1 MTEHDF
7 AAWEREAALDRET
20 ALDRA
25 VADDHEVAD
34 ELRVLLQLAAPHL
47 SAPADRMERVLARA
61 ALARRRRRR
70 AALAAG
76 LAVGLTAAVLAAA
89 PALAP
94 GPTGTV
100 LGPAASGPALGAIP
114 PAGAPTGA
122 PAGSPEASASASPG
136 PGSSAPRSP
145 SPADSPSVGAD
156 GGATEDPTGDAAGPL
171 RPTRFTPLDGVI
183 LDLPNTWFDLT
194 LLATAGRPESVGY
207 IASQPLAR
215 EPGCQIRNGAQPP
228 VCLAAG
234 GLLDNS
240 AIVSVR
246 VVRDEKLATEAASR
260 SVLLRDAEVDK
271 DCATHG
277 GTRQLVAQQVV
288 IPNGQPEVVELSACL
303 RRPSQETLSTVYR
316 LTASVRLFGTA
327 TNSPITST
335 G

>member
-7 AAWEREAALDRET
+7 AAWEREA

-34 ELRVLLQLAAPHL
+34 ELRVLLQLAPPHL

-100 LGPAASGPALGAIP
+100 LSPAASGPALGAMP
-114 PAGAPTGA
+114 

-136 PGSSAPRSP
+136 PGWDDPGNPSP
-145 SPADSPSVGAD
+145 SGSPSVGAD
-156 GGATEDPTGDAAGPL
+156 GGSNEDPTGDPTAPI
-171 RPTRFTPLDGVI
+171 RPTRFTALDGVV
-183 LDLPNTWFDLT
+183 LDVPDAWSDLT
-194 LLATAGRPESVGY
+194 LLATAGRPDPVGY

-215 EPGCQIRNGAQPP
+215 EPGCQIRNGVQPP

-240 AIVSVR
+240 VMVSLR
-246 VVRDEKLATEAASR
+246 LVRDEKLATETSGR
-260 SVLLRDAEVDK
+260 SVMLRDIEVEK
-271 DCATHG
+271 DCAVQG
-277 GTRQLVAQQVV
+277 GSRQVVAQQVV
-288 IPNGQPEVVELSACL
+288 VPNGQAEVVELSACL
-303 RRPSQETLSTVYR
+303 RRPSQETISAVYR
-316 LTASVRLFGTA
+316 VAASVRLFGAA

>member
-7 AAWEREAALDRET
+7 AAWEREA

-114 PAGAPTGA
+114 PAGAPSGA
-122 PAGSPEASASASPG
+122 PAGSPEASASVSPG
-136 PGSSAPRSP
+136 PGPSDPRTPSP
-145 SPADSPSVGAD
+145 SDSPSVGAD
-156 GGATEDPTGDAAGPL
+156 GGSTEDPTGDAFGPI
-171 RPTRFTPLDGVI
+171 RPTRFTLLDGVV
-183 LDLPNTWFDLT
+183 LDVPDAWSDLT
-194 LLATAGRPESVGY
+194 LLATAERPEPVGY

-215 EPGCQIRNGAQPP
+215 EPGCPIRNGVQQPM
-228 VCLAAG
+228 CLAAG

-240 AIVSVR
+240 VIVSFR
-246 VVRDEKLATEAASR
+246 LVRDEKLATEAAGR
-260 SVLLRDAEVDK
+260 SVLLRDIEVDK
-271 DCATHG
+271 DCAVHG

-288 IPNGQPEVVELSACL
+288 IPNGQAEVVELSACL
-303 RRPSQETLSTVYR
+303 RRPSQQTLSTLYR
-316 LTASVRLFGTA
+316 VSASVRLFGTA
-327 TNSPITST
+327 TDSPITST

>member
-1 MTEHDF
+1 MTERDF

-47 SAPADRMERVLARA
+47 SAPADRMDRVLARA

-100 LGPAASGPALGAIP
+100 LGPAASGPALGGMPA
-114 PAGAPTGA
+114 AGAPSGA
-122 PAGSPEASASASPG
+122 PAGSPEASTSASPA
-136 PGSSAPRSP
+136 PGDPRSP

-156 GGATEDPTGDAAGPL
+156 GGSTDGPTGDTVGPL
-171 RPTRFTPLDGVI
+171 RPTRFTLLDGVI
-183 LDLPNTWFDLT
+183 IDVPEAWSDLT
-194 LLATAGRPESVGY
+194 LLGTAERPESVGY
-207 IASQPLAR
+207 LASQSIAR
-215 EPGCQIRNGAQPP
+215 EPGCPIRNGVEQP

-240 AIVSVR
+240 MIVSVR
-246 VVRDEKLATEAASR
+246 VLRDEKLATEAASR
-260 SVLLRDAEVDK
+260 SALLRDTEVAK

-277 GTRQLVAQQVV
+277 GSRQLVAQQVV
-288 IPNGQPEVVELSACL
+288 IPNGKAEVVELSACL
-303 RRPSQETLSTVYR
+303 RRPTQETLSTLYR

>member
-7 AAWEREAALDRET
+7 AAWEREA

-94 GPTGTV
+94 GPTATV
-100 LGPAASGPALGAIP
+100 IGPAASGPALGSVP
-114 PAGAPTGA
+114 
-122 PAGSPEASASASPG
+122 PAGSPAGTPTGTPSTSPEA
-136 PGSSAPRSP
+136 AP
-145 SPADSPSVGAD
+145 
-156 GGATEDPTGDAAGPL
+156 GGAEAGVTGGQPGEPTATPSGEPTDDGVLPPP
-171 RPTRFTPLDGVI
+171 RPTRFTALDGVI
-183 LDLPNTWFDLT
+183 VDVPDSWSDLT
-194 LLATAGRPESVGY
+194 LLATAGRPDSVGY
-207 IASQPLAR
+207 LASQPLAR
-215 EPGCQIRNGAQPP
+215 EPGCQIRNGVQPA

-234 GLLDNS
+234 GLIDNT

-246 VVRDEKLATEAASR
+246 VVRDEKAATEAAKQ
-260 SVLLRDAEVDK
+260 SVLLQDIEVTME
-271 DCATHG
+271 CLSQG
-277 GTRQLVAQQVV
+277 GTRQLVAQQVI
-288 IPNGQPEVVELSACL
+288 IPNGRAEVVELSACL
-303 RRPSQETLSTVYR
+303 RRPTQATLSTLHRV
-316 LTASVRLFGTA
+316 ASSVRLFGAA
-327 TNSPITST
+327 TNSPISST
-335 G
+335 TDGLP

>member
-7 AAWEREAALDRET
+7 AAWEREA

-61 ALARRRRRR
+61 TLARRRRRR

-114 PAGAPTGA
+114 PAGAPSSA
-122 PAGSPEASASASPG
+122 AAGSPEASASASPG
-136 PGSSAPRSP
+136 PGSGDPRTPSP
-145 SPADSPSVGAD
+145 SDSPSVGAD
-156 GGATEDPTGDAAGPL
+156 GGPTQDPTGEAAGPI
-171 RPTRFTPLDGVI
+171 RPTRFTPLDGVV
-183 LDLPNTWFDLT
+183 LDVPDAWSDLT

-207 IASQPLAR
+207 LASQPLAR
-215 EPGCQIRNGAQPP
+215 EPGCPIRNGVQPP

-240 AIVSVR
+240 VIVSFR
-246 VVRDEKLATEAASR
+246 LVRDEKLATEAAGR
-260 SVLLRDAEVDK
+260 SVLLRDIEVDK
-271 DCATHG
+271 DCAVHG

-288 IPNGQPEVVELSACL
+288 IPNGQAEVVELSACL
-303 RRPSQETLSTVYR
+303 RRPSQETLSTLYR
-316 LTASVRLFGTA
+316 VTASVRLFGTA
-327 TNSPITST
+327 TNSPVTST
-335 G
+335 D

>member
-1 MTEHDF
+1 MTERDF

-25 VADDHEVAD
+25 VADDHEVVD

-47 SAPADRMERVLARA
+47 SAPADRMDRVLARA

-100 LGPAASGPALGAIP
+100 LGPAASGPALGAMP
-114 PAGAPTGA
+114 AAGAPSGA

-136 PGSSAPRSP
+136 PGSGDPRSP
-145 SPADSPSVGAD
+145 SPAESPSVGAD
-156 GGATEDPTGDAAGPL
+156 GGSTDGPTGDAIGPL
-171 RPTRFTPLDGVI
+171 RPTRFTLLDGVI
-183 LDLPNTWFDLT
+183 IDVPDAWSELT
-194 LLATAGRPESVGY
+194 LLGTAERPGSVGY
-207 IASQPLAR
+207 LASQSIAR
-215 EPGCQIRNGAQPP
+215 EPGCPIRNGVQQP

-240 AIVSVR
+240 MIVSVR
-246 VVRDEKLATEAASR
+246 VLRDEKLATEAAGR
-260 SVLLRDAEVDK
+260 SALLRDTELDK
-271 DCATHG
+271 DCAIHG
-277 GTRQLVAQQVV
+277 GSRQLVAQQVV
-288 IPNGQPEVVELSACL
+288 IPNGKAEVVELSACL
-303 RRPSQETLSTVYR
+303 RRPAQETLSTLYR

-327 TNSPITST
+327 TNSQITST

>member
-1 MTEHDF
+1 MTERDF

-70 AALAAG
+70 TALAAG

-100 LGPAASGPALGAIP
+100 LTPAASGPALGAMP
-114 PAGAPTGA
+114 PAGA
-122 PAGSPEASASASPG
+122 PAGSPEASASASPD
-136 PGSSAPRSP
+136 PGWGDPRTASP
-145 SPADSPSVGAD
+145 SGSPSVGAD
-156 GGATEDPTGDAAGPL
+156 GGSTDDPTGDAVGPI

-183 LDLPNTWFDLT
+183 VDVPNTWSDLT
-194 LLATAGRPESVGY
+194 LLGTAGRPEPVGY
-207 IASQPLAR
+207 LASQPLSR
-215 EPGCQIRNGAQPP
+215 EPGCPIRNGVRPP

-240 AIVSVR
+240 VIVSLR
-246 VVRDEKLATEAASR
+246 LVRDEKLAAEAASR
-260 SVLLRDAEVDK
+260 PALLQDVEVDK
-271 DCATHG
+271 ECGVHG

-288 IPNGQPEVVELSACL
+288 IPNGQAEVVELSACL
-303 RRPSQETLSTVYR
+303 RRPTQETMSALYR
-316 LTASVRLFGTA
+316 ITSSVRLFGTA

-335 G
+335 D

>member
-7 AAWEREAALDRET
+7 AAWEREA

-47 SAPADRMERVLARA
+47 SAPANRMERVLARA

-100 LGPAASGPALGAIP
+100 LSPAASGPALGAVP
-114 PAGAPTGA
+114 
-122 PAGSPEASASASPG
+122 PAGSPEASASVSPG
-136 PGSSAPRSP
+136 PGPGDPRNPSP
-145 SPADSPSVGAD
+145 SDSPSVGAD
-156 GGATEDPTGDAAGPL
+156 GGSTEYPTGDAFGPI
-171 RPTRFTPLDGVI
+171 RPTRFTLLDGVV
-183 LDLPNTWFDLT
+183 LDLPEAWSDLT
-194 LLATAGRPESVGY
+194 LLATAGRPEPVGY
-207 IASQPLAR
+207 IASQPMAR
-215 EPGCQIRNGAQPP
+215 EPGCPIRNGVQQP
-228 VCLAAG
+228 VCLASG

-240 AIVSVR
+240 MIVSFR
-246 VVRDEKLATEAASR
+246 LVRDEKLATEAAGR
-260 SVLLRDAEVDK
+260 SVLLQDVVVDK
-271 DCATHG
+271 DCAIHG

-288 IPNGQPEVVELSACL
+288 IPNGQAEVVELSACL
-303 RRPSQETLSTVYR
+303 RRPTQQTLSTLYR
-316 LTASVRLFGTA
+316 VAASVRLFGTA

-335 G
+335 D

>member
-7 AAWEREAALDRET
+7 AAWEREA

-34 ELRVLLQLAAPHL
+34 ELRVLLQLAPPHL

-100 LGPAASGPALGAIP
+100 LSPAASGPALGAMP
-114 PAGAPTGA
+114 

-136 PGSSAPRSP
+136 PGSGDQGNPSP
-145 SPADSPSVGAD
+145 SGSPSVGAD
-156 GGATEDPTGDAAGPL
+156 GGSTEDLTGDPTAPI
-171 RPTRFTPLDGVI
+171 RPTRFTALDGVV
-183 LDLPNTWFDLT
+183 LDVPDAWSDLT
-194 LLATAGRPESVGY
+194 LLATAGRPDPVGY

-215 EPGCQIRNGAQPP
+215 EPGCQIRNGVQPP

-240 AIVSVR
+240 VMVSVR
-246 VVRDEKLATEAASR
+246 LVRDEKLATETSGR
-260 SVLLRDAEVDK
+260 SVMLRDIEVEK
-271 DCATHG
+271 DCAVQG
-277 GTRQLVAQQVV
+277 GSRQIVAQQVV
-288 IPNGQPEVVELSACL
+288 VPNGQAEVVELSACL
-303 RRPSQETLSTVYR
+303 RRPSQETISAVYR
-316 LTASVRLFGTA
+316 VASSVRLFGAA